1 MTIARIS
8 VVACA
13 LLFAFA
19 PGAHAQQWGGS
30 PPAANPPMVSS
41 LVYAVPVVVIGQTP
55 YYYATYDYN
64 DYANFYARYYR
75 RHASNH
81 EQRQQ
86 HGDQQHGYQQY
97 GDIGSRSGNGGSW
110 DGSRPQG
117 GGSPAVRPIDPVP
130 VSRESFGYVAPRAEA
145 ASAPVVAPRRTRDV
159 YRERFG
165 RP

>member
-1 MTIARIS
+1 MTIARIP

-13 LLFAFA
+13 LLFAIA
-19 PGAHAQQWGGS
+19 PRAHAQRWGGS
-30 PPAANPPMVSS
+30 PPAAPANPPMAAPF
-41 LVYAVPVVVIGQTP
+41 VYAVPVIVIGQTP

-64 DYANFYARYYR
+64 DYADFYARFYG

-81 EQRQQ
+81 QPRPQQ
-86 HGDQQHGYQQY
+86 HGDMGTHT
-97 GDIGSRSGNGGSW
+97 GNGGSW
-110 DGSRPQG
+110 DGSRPPS
-117 GGSPAVRPIDPVP
+117 GGSPAVRPADPVP
-130 VSRESFGYVAPRAEA
+130 DSGESLGYVAPRAAA